1 MKIVDTDGLPL
12 TASTQTSSH
21 LRTEVVDPQAVLD
34 GAGDFVFHVRE
45 FRCLWFWGFA
55 LGVIAGVAQFESV
68 FNLFVTF
75 LTTFH

>member
-1 MKIVDTDGLPL
+1 MEIVDTDGLPL

-21 LRTEVVDPQAVLD
+21 LRTEVVDPQAVLH

-45 FRCLWFWGFA
+45 FRCLWFCGFA
-55 LGVIAGVAQFESV
+55 LGVITGVAQFESV